1 MAERHFS
8 THASECSGRIGSKL
22 LSSLIFGSNSDI
34 LTILFSIYNGGDEL
48 ENDLRDLVF
57 LNLIENFDNQLERD
71 TTKSKRAKIFLPTL
85 F

>member
-1 MAERHFS
+1 MIWNLFLVLSLAN
-8 THASECSGRIGSKL
+8 ASL
-22 LSSLIFGSNSDI
+22 LRTQD
-34 LTILFSIYNGGDEL
+34 SIYNGGDEL

>member
-1 MAERHFS
+1 MIWNLFLVLSLAN
-8 THASECSGRIGSKL
+8 ASL
-22 LSSLIFGSNSDI
+22 LRTQD
-34 LTILFSIYNGGDEL
+34 SIYNGGSDEL

-57 LNLIENFDNQLERD
+57 LNLIENFDNQHLERD